1 MKPQISNR
9 LVIAAMF
16 VAMVPFSLAAG
27 HQDNNQASTQI
38 VSQGAPDRF
47 IGIWKLHA
55 DKTPHAGTFNQVITI
70 EGQGKNY
77 KFTYDLSV
85 GNGTENHLWYVT
97 EMKGEIVT
105 DAHINGEAVPGKSR
119 ITRIDSS
126 SFKVEGEIQKDI
138 YKVSADGQIMKL
150 QRTFLVQVG
159 RPNVAKD
166 VLLLFDREK

>member
-1 MKPQISNR
+1 
-9 LVIAAMF
+9 MF

-38 VSQGAPDRF
+38 VSRGAPDRF

-126 SFKVEGEIQKDI
+126 SLKVEGEIQKGI
-138 YKVSADGQIMKL
+138 YKVSVDGQIMKL